1 MNAPKN
7 IAGDYERALL
17 DRDRRKYVLRLFVA
31 GMLPRSLESIAA
43 IKKICEERLA
53 GRYEIEIIDIYQH
66 PELAKEQQ
74 VIAAPT
80 LIKTLPLPLRKFIGN
95 LLDEERIL
103 KGLDIK
109 PKG

>member
-1 MNAPKN
+1 MDAPKN
-7 IAGDYERALL
+7 IAADYEQALL
-17 DRDRRKYVLRLFVA
+17 DRDRQKYVLRLFVA
-31 GMLPRSLESIAA
+31 GMLPRSLDSIAA
-43 IKKICEERLA
+43 IKKICEERLS
-53 GRYEIEIIDIYQH
+53 GRYEIEIIDICQH

-80 LIKTLPLPLRKFIGN
+80 LVKTLPLPLRKFIGN

-103 KGLDIK
+103 KGLDLK